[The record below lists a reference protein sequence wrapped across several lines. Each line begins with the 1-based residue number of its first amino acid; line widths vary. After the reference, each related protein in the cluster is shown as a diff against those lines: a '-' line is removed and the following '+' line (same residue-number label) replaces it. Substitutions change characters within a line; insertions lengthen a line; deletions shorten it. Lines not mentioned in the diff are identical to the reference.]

1 MSSQTAYVNSLNSA
15 SNAVVYYALWTILP
29 TCVIGNI
36 IYLIVFTRP
45 SLNKKTN
52 TGFLYSWLCIL
63 NIVTMV
69 YYCTLFR
76 GNTVFNLTI
85 SAPCGLIIFFQR
97 ILLNMISWLQVYICL
112 DRFVA
117 VYYPTKI
124 AFMSKK
130 VTLTYRYLCY

>member
-1 MSSQTAYVNSLNSA
+1 MNSRKTWNLINSIFNYFHAVEIPIGILNNFIS
-15 SNAVVYYALWTILP
+15 L
-29 TCVIGNI
+29 
-36 IYLIVFTRP
+36 LIFIRP
-45 SLNKKTN
+45 NLNKKTN

-69 YYCTLFR
+69 FYCTLFR